1 MIYETLKLLNTPK
14 DKKPTYPE
22 DDEDEENRKQ
32 PVLVHT
38 ERWRSKVWG
47 QTTGVVLLQ
56 KMKTAIALAA
66 LLGVGTAPAL
76 AGGFYVNAE
85 ANSGFTGSDYTSTT
99 TDLHIGYEGGNE
111 GFGYY
116 IQGGPAF
123 VAVDGAD
130 DTDTQLSGK
139 LGATVAATDKLNFYG
154 EVALLTDDDTDNQYA
169 TKLGAKYSF

>member
-1 MIYETLKLLNTPK
+1 
-14 DKKPTYPE
+14 
-22 DDEDEENRKQ
+22 
-32 PVLVHT
+32 
-38 ERWRSKVWG
+38 
-47 QTTGVVLLQ
+47 
-56 KMKTAIALAA
+56 MKFAIALAA

-116 IQGGPAF
+116 VQGGPAF

-139 LGATVAATDKLNFYG
+139 LGATVAATDKLDFYG